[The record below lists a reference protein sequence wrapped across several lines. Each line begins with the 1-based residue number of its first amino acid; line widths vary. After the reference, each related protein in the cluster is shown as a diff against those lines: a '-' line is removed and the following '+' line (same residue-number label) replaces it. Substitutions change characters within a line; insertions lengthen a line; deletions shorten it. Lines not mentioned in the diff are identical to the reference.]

1 MAEAKSATNAPQ
13 QSAWAPVIEAL
24 LELFR
29 RILIGAAAKV
39 GAPIVKGILK
49 KHVGG
54 TVIDAI
60 AAEAGVSPERLQ
72 SLPEH
77 VVETAIA
84 SVEQLTPEL
93 ILAQVEKQRET
104 NRLMLA
110 EMDKE
115 GWFGWMWRPAGMW
128 MMLACIAWFVMIR
141 PLLNALLWS
150 MGAGV
155 QIEVG
160 LDLAT
165 FLGIFTI
172 YTGLYMGG
180 NTLIRT
186 VSKDKS

>member
-1 MAEAKSATNAPQ
+1 MSALI
-13 QSAWAPVIEAL
+13 S
-24 LELFR
+24 
-29 RILIGAAAKV
+29 ILIGAAAKV
-39 GAPIVKGILK
+39 GAPIVKGILE

-54 TVIDAI
+54 AAGELGGTVVDAI
-60 AAEAGVSPERLQ
+60 AAEAGVSSERLP

-77 VVETAIA
+77 VIEAAVA
-84 SVEQLTPEL
+84 SVEQITPEL
-93 ILAQVEKQRET
+93 ILAQVEQQKEA

-128 MMLACIAWFVMIR
+128 LMLLCIAWFVILR
-141 PLLNALLWS
+141 PLVNALLWS
-150 MGAGV
+150 FGAAV

-186 VSKDKS
+186 VKKTDG